1 MEQFYKIG
9 FFFGCLLIAVITFS
23 QPKIIYY
30 GNDSLLINETL
41 IKGNISKE
49 QLDNI
54 MQSKSRNGV
63 IIKTLDLIINITETE
78 RQRYFGY
85 SESGIIYK
93 PFIKNSERFT
103 LSVRLEFEG
112 DEQKQLKKQTFN
124 AYTGLLMI
132 GSQFINK
139 ESTVEKILVDP
150 SFSLIKKGDKIINK
164 RRVIYALLSFQN
176 ILIKLY
182 YDSENGH
189 LKMVELN
196 K

>member
-1 MEQFYKIG
+1 MKQFYKII
-9 FFFGCLLIAVITFS
+9 FFFVCLLIAVASFS
-23 QPKIIYY
+23 QPKVIYY

-63 IIKTLDLIINITETE
+63 IIKTQDPIINITETE

-85 SESGIIYK
+85 SESGVIYK

-103 LSVRLEFEG
+103 LSIRLEFEG
-112 DEQKQLKKQTFN
+112 DEQKQLKRQTSDP
-124 AYTGLLMI
+124 YTGLLMI

-139 ESTVEKILVDP
+139 ESTVEKILVNP
-150 SFSLIKKGDKIINK
+150 SFSLVKKGDEIINK

-176 ILIKLY
+176 ILIKLFY
-182 YDSENGH
+182 HSGNGH
-189 LKMVELN
+189 LKLVELN